1 MTEPQSSTL
10 SPPLDDVLILYFH
23 RLESA
28 MNCTGDII
36 AVGKNL
42 VCNLKLD
49 NNSDETIFHE
59 LSVLFPQHGC
69 PLTLYTTKDMDYMT
83 AHRSQNALLREA
95 NDVLC
100 NANSEFANKR
110 RCIKTKRAAR
120 LLQTLSSSLTSCP
133 PATSYSFIKGKHNNL
148 QQSSL
153 DNT

>member
-1 MTEPQSSTL
+1 MNKTRTSMTEPQSSTL

-59 LSVLFPQHGC
+59 LSSSHSMDAHLHYTQQKTG
-69 PLTLYTTKDMDYMT
+69 TL
-83 AHRSQNALLREA
+83 
-95 NDVLC
+95 
-100 NANSEFANKR
+100 
-110 RCIKTKRAAR
+110 
-120 LLQTLSSSLTSCP
+120 
-133 PATSYSFIKGKHNNL
+133 
-148 QQSSL
+148 
-153 DNT
+153 